1 MTRILISVIKLKVNN
16 IEFRRGLSGGG
27 NQLRQPYIKKLHN
40 MGFLYKPPYKGKIGE
55 SLDSVITD
63 EMLQYHFANVEHVHN
78 YSWYIGNYPS
88 LQKEKIT
95 NLITLLNNV

>member
-1 MTRILISVIKLKVNN
+1 MKAPDIHQRNKIEEALKDNN

-27 NQLRQPYIKKLHN
+27 NQLRQPYIEKSAQKMGRSWQVGMSDEALHT
-40 MGFLYKPPYKGKIGE
+40 
-55 SLDSVITD
+55 S
-63 EMLQYHFANVEHVHN
+63 FANVEHVHN

-88 LQKEKIT
+88 LEYDKIT